1 MKVSFMR
8 AVSLALSSL
17 AVSSVAFGAMDM
29 DSRVTQLENQM
40 KQVHTETAI
49 GTFGAETA
57 SARLNGKETDA
68 YVQLDILCWHTRFPG
83 AAYAATDSAQA
94 SLFPIQGEVK
104 NIDFDWDFGFRVGL
118 GYNFAHDSW
127 DIGARYTYFQTT
139 GSDSESALRIIPLQS
154 EGIVPDMRKG
164 ALPFQAADFL
174 YCTKASST
182 LEMTYQTLDL
192 DLGRAFFVSQYL
204 SFRPFWGVKTGW
216 IKVTQT
222 TRYTGGTPTEGG
234 AKNDA
239 QYPNIVAGTE
249 VLGLQN
255 NVITTSLKD
264 TYWGIGPRVGCDS
277 KWHMGAGFSIEGDVA
292 AALLYGFNKARVQE
306 DYSLYQPRETFFD
319 VRDNIRLVTPVMEMK
334 LGIRYDTN
342 VNDDKQHFG
351 VGFGYDTQ
359 YWFPDDIMLYGF
371 TLDFRFDF

>member
-8 AVSLALSSL
+8 AVSIALSSL
-17 AVSSVAFGAMDM
+17 AFSSVAFGVMDM

-57 SARLNGKETDA
+57 SARLNGKGTDA
-68 YVQLDILCWHTRFPG
+68 YVQLDILCWHARFPD

-94 SLFPIQGEVK
+94 GLFPIQGEVK

-127 DIGARYTYFQTT
+127 NLGARYTYFQTT
-139 GSDSESALRIIPLQS
+139 GSDSESALQIIPLQS
-154 EGIVPDMRKG
+154 DGKIPDMRPGKH
-164 ALPFQAADFL
+164 PEWSADFL

-192 DLGRAFFVSQYL
+192 DLGRAFFVSKYL

-222 TRYTGGTPTEGG
+222 TRYTGGDPLEGG
-234 AKNDA
+234 INAG
-239 QYPNIVAGTE
+239 QLPN
-249 VLGLQN
+249 VLRGVQVVGLQN
-255 NVITTSLKD
+255 NVVATTLND
-264 TYWGIGPRVGCDS
+264 TYWSIGPRVGCDS

-292 AALLYGFNKARVQE
+292 ASLLYGFNKARVRE
-306 DYSLYQPRETFFD
+306 NYSQYPGETFID
-319 VRDNIRLVTPVMEMK
+319 VRDNFRLVTPVMEMK